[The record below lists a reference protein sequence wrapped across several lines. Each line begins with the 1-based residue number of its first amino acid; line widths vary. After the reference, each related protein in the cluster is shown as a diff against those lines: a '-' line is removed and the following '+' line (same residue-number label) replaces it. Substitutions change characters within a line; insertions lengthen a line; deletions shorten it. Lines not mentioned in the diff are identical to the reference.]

1 MLNPSEQPAVL
12 QELDTDYLVI
22 GAGAMGMAF
31 VDELV
36 TRSRDVRVILVDR
49 RATPGGHWND
59 AYRFVTLH
67 QPASFY
73 GVNSEPLGPGGDAF
87 ASGAEI
93 MAYYERVLEK
103 LCATGRV
110 RFFPQC
116 EYEGDG
122 RFRSTVAHDDVY
134 QTTVHRKT
142 VDATYS
148 QVEVPAMRP
157 PQFGV
162 AAGVSLVPI
171 NGLAELDRPWS
182 RYVVIGAGKTGI
194 DALLF
199 LLGRGVDPD
208 RLTWIISHDVWLM
221 NRKLMFAKVIPGSVL
236 WQLRSHI
243 RMTSFEDFFP
253 QWEEGGWAFRL
264 DEKIEPTRFRCTSVI
279 EEELSALR
287 RISHV
292 VRMGRVVSIEPDAIV
307 LEEGSVPTHADVL
320 HVDCTAHG
328 LPKRP
333 ARPVFEGA
341 RITLQPLIFCQPAFS
356 AAMTARLETWSEDDA
371 AKNARSTPVPHP
383 EFPTDVIA
391 MGIDTMENSLKWLL
405 PFGWWLMRSRLSVT
419 AHLSFLGLLRILVA
433 ALCLWRPAMKN
444 LVRIRAELDDPPA
457 SS

>member
-1 MLNPSEQPAVL
+1 MLQT
-12 QELDTDYLVI
+12 LDTDYLVI

-36 TRSRDVRVILVDR
+36 TRSRHVRVILVDR

-67 QPASFY
+67 QPAAFY
-73 GVNSEPLGPGGDAF
+73 GVNSEPLGPGGEAF
-87 ASGAEI
+87 ASAAEI

-122 RFRSTVAHDDVY
+122 RFRSTVAPDDVY
-134 QTTVHRKT
+134 QTTVHGKT

-148 QVEVPAMRP
+148 KVEVPAMGRP
-157 PQFGV
+157 NFKV
-162 AAGVSLVPI
+162 AAEISLVPI

-208 RLTWIISHDVWLM
+208 HLTWIISHDVWLM
-221 NRKLMFAKVIPGSVL
+221 NRTLLFAKDIPRSVP

-243 RMTSFEDFFP
+243 RMTRFEDFFP

-264 DEKIEPTRFRCTSVI
+264 DENIEPTRFRCTSII
-279 EEELSALR
+279 EAELTALR
-287 RISHV
+287 RISDV
-292 VRMGRVVSIEPDAIV
+292 VRKGRVVSIEPDAIV
-307 LEEGSVPTHADVL
+307 LEKGTIPTAADVL

-328 LPKRP
+328 LPRRP
-333 ARPVFEGA
+333 ARPVFEGP
-341 RITLQPLIFCQPAFS
+341 RITLQPLTFCQPAFS
-356 AAMTARLETWSEDDA
+356 AAMIARLETWSEDDA

-383 EFPTDVIA
+383 EFPHDAIG
-391 MGIDTMENSLKWLL
+391 MGIDTMENSLKWVW
-405 PFGWWLMRSRLSVT
+405 PFGWWLLRSRLSMGK
-419 AHLSFLGLLRILVA
+419 HLSFFGLLRVTAA
-433 ALCLWRPAMKN
+433 ALWLWRPALKN
-444 LVRIRAELDDPPA
+444 LARIRAEMDDPRAKP
-457 SS
+457 

>member
-1 MLNPSEQPAVL
+1 MLKA
-12 QELDTDYLVI
+12 LDTDYLVI

-36 TRSRDVRVILVDR
+36 TRTRDVRVILVDR

-67 QPASFY
+67 QPAGFY
-73 GVNSEPLGPGGDAF
+73 GVNSEPLGPGGEAF
-87 ASGAEI
+87 ASAAEI

-122 RFRSTVAHDDVY
+122 RFRSTVAPDEVY
-134 QTTVHRKT
+134 QATVQRKT

-171 NGLAELDRPWS
+171 NGLADLEQPWS
-182 RYVVIGAGKTGI
+182 RYVVIGAGKTGL

-199 LLGRGVDPD
+199 LLERGVDPD

-221 NRKLMFAKVIPGSVL
+221 NRKLLYPKDVPRSVT

-243 RMTSFEDFFP
+243 RMTTVEDFFP
-253 QWEEGGWAFRL
+253 QWEAGGWAFRL
-264 DEKIEPTRFRCTSVI
+264 DEKFEPTRFRCTSVT
-279 EEELSALR
+279 EAELAALR

-307 LEEGSVPTHADVL
+307 LEEGTIPTQADVL

-333 ARPVFEGA
+333 ARPVFEGP
-341 RITLQPLIFCQPAFS
+341 RITLQPISFCQPAFS
-356 AAMTARLETWSEDDA
+356 AAMIARLETWSEDDA
-371 AKNARSTPVPHP
+371 AKNACSTPVPHP
-383 EFPTDVIA
+383 EFPHDVIA
-391 MGIDTMENSLKWLL
+391 MGIDTMENNWKWLR
-405 PFGWWLMRSRLSVT
+405 PFGWWLLCSRLSMGR
-419 AHLSFLGLLRILVA
+419 HLSFFGMLRLTFA
-433 ALCLWRPAMKN
+433 ALRWWRPALKN
-444 LVRIRAELDDPPA
+444 LNRIRAEMDDSSA
-457 SS
+457 SP